1 MNKSKS
7 GMVTVIAVAIYF
19 LVLAFMH
26 SASNEHREMKHDIYR
41 EAYINYQ
48 TRIICQQDSILKFLD
63 YDPAE
68 FIGIEKK
75 IGGHCEY

>member
-7 GMVTVIAVAIYF
+7 AMVALMGVAIYF
-19 LVLAFMH
+19 LVLALMH
-26 SASNEHREMKHDIYR
+26 SSSIKHHELRDKIYCK
-41 EAYINYQ
+41 AYSDYQ
-48 TRIICQQDSILKFLD
+48 TRIIEQQDSILKFLD

-75 IGGHCEY
+75 IGGYCD